1 MEVKKSIEIA
11 LLQFLSGQISKEA
24 LYRWAVNILHKMLKG
39 DIFEIKYLEIWGIIT
54 KLTEVSES
62 DIDDHYCTEFVH
74 KILKVL
80 SGEESDVFSFVM
92 QIPQK
97 YVVDNLSG
105 LDKLI
110 NKYYLDKHLSE
121 DEIQNLKLLLQ
132 KKTCTYSTLNS
143 FIEFQII
150 EILKLGYIFFDDNN
164 LKFDLKSTI
173 FMSEDAAKNFE
184 ERVILKVIDLYK
196 CYKGEKSFFVTIL
209 YNNGIGNISILA

>member
-11 LLQFLSGQISKEA
+11 LLHFLSGKISKEA

-62 DIDDHYCTEFVH
+62 DIDDHYCTESVH

-97 YVVDNLSG
+97 YVVDNLLD

-110 NKYYLDKHLSE
+110 NKYYLNKHLSG
-121 DEIQNLKLLLQ
+121 DVIQNLKLLLQ
-132 KKTCTYSTLNS
+132 KKTCTCSTLNS
-143 FIEFQII
+143 LLEFQII
-150 EILKLGYIFFDDNN
+150 EILKLGYTFFDENN
-164 LKFDLKSTI
+164 LKFDLKSSI
-173 FMSEDAAKNFE
+173 FISEEAAINFE
-184 ERVILKVIDLYK
+184 ERVISKVSDLYK
-196 CYKGEKSFFVTIL
+196 CYKGEKSFFVSIL
-209 YNNGIGNISILA
+209 YNNGIGNISIQV